1 MRPTSDYVVVDTVAG
16 LVSATG
22 QTVLVRPC
30 GMLYGFSPAV
40 IRYVPEVRQW
50 TLGYLSHDLR
60 RVVRMRLFVSG
71 VDMLDKMCIMR
82 KP

>member
-1 MRPTSDYVVVDTVAG
+1 MRPTSDYVSVDTVAG

-22 QTVLVRPC
+22 QVVAVRPR
-30 GMLYGFSPAV
+30 GMFYGYVPAV
-40 IRYVPEVRQW
+40 VRYIPEVGQW
-50 TLGYLSHDLR
+50 SLGFLSHDLR

>member
-1 MRPTSDYVVVDTVAG
+1 MRPTSDYVAVDTVAG

-22 QTVLVRPC
+22 QVVAVRSR
-30 GMLYGFSPAV
+30 GSFYGYVPAV
-40 IRYVPEVRQW
+40 VRYIPDIGQW
-50 TLGYLSHDLR
+50 VLGYLDHSQR
-60 RVVRMRLFVSG
+60 RVVKARLFVSG

>member
-1 MRPTSDYVVVDTVAG
+1 MRPTSDYVEVDTIAG

-22 QTVLVRPC
+22 QIVLVRPRGRLC
-30 GMLYGFSPAV
+30 GFAPAV
-40 IRYVPEVRQW
+40 VRYIPEVGRW
-50 TLGYLSHDLR
+50 SLGYLSHDQK

-71 VDMLDKMCIMR
+71 VDMLDEICIMR